1 MRIRDS
7 GMPDAKQWEGFFAP
21 RRILGQL
28 AFPGGRSDIAEFG
41 CGYGTFTVAAAALT
55 SGSVHAFD
63 IDPAMV
69 RTVAARA
76 SAAGCRNVCVE
87 LRDFVAGGTGLANA
101 SVDYAMLFNI
111 LHAEDPVGLLREA
124 HRILRPGGK
133 AAVIHWIHD
142 SATPRGPDLSVRPRP
157 EQCAAWLRQA
167 GFELFVPEVALPP
180 WHYGLV
186 GAKPAP
192 EQAVEPGR
200 RADRSRL
207 DAAAHNG
214 ESALRTKESR

>member
-41 CGYGTFTVAAAALT
+41 CGYGTFTMAAAVLT

-63 IDPAMV
+63 VDPAMV
-69 RTVAARA
+69 RAVASRARA
-76 SAAGCRNVCVE
+76 PGFGNVRAE
-87 LRDFVAGGTGLANA
+87 LRDFVADGTGLADA

-142 SATPRGPDLSVRPRP
+142 TATPRGPDLSIRPRP

-167 GFELFVPEVALPP
+167 GLVPAAPVVSLPP

-186 GAKPAP
+186 GAKAARPDRAGAAQRKRDEILAP
-192 EQAVEPGR
+192 RHGA
-200 RADRSRL
+200 
-207 DAAAHNG
+207 
-214 ESALRTKESR
+214 